1 MGSENKY
8 LRAGVLVICGALL
21 LRLVSSGA
29 VASFVT
35 KPEVITTLLLLE
47 TGRYVPAVEERI
59 PETDPV
65 QTAPTEPT
73 TAPTEPI
80 AVPKPVTA
88 ASFSPSDAKL
98 VTVNNVCGYDVDL
111 QAMLEKPL
119 SWDLTEGG
127 PAVLIVH
134 THGTESYEKTEDYT
148 ESSAYRTL
156 NTDYN
161 MISIGKELQQILQ
174 SGGIRVI
181 HDTTMHDQPSYSASY
196 SQSRKSIKAYLQE
209 YPSICF
215 VLDLH
220 RDAVEN
226 NKGKQV
232 SFTAEYQGN
241 TAAQLMLVVGTDVNL
256 SHPDWPEN
264 MSLAVKLHAQ
274 LERDFPG
281 ICRPISLRSQRFNQD
296 LSPGALLVE
305 VGAAGNTRQEALLAA
320 ELLAQGILALA
331 NGAVTIDSTNEG
343 SGLLLQPG

>member
-1 MGSENKY
+1 MDIEKWSLRVGVTALACAILFRLGSN
-8 LRAGVLVICGALL
+8 GVLQTVAQALATPQ
-21 LRLVSSGA
+21 SFA
-29 VASFVT
+29 VMMF
-35 KPEVITTLLLLE
+35 LE
-47 TGRYVPAVEERI
+47 TGRVVRPVPAQTPPVTEPAVQEQNVVEEK
-59 PETDPV
+59 PPAV
-65 QTAPTEPT
+65 QAVFGEMDAQLVEVNSYCGIEPDVPAMLQKPLAWDLQQDEPT
-73 TAPTEPI
+73 
-80 AVPKPVTA
+80 
-88 ASFSPSDAKL
+88 
-98 VTVNNVCGYDVDL
+98 
-111 QAMLEKPL
+111 
-119 SWDLTEGG
+119 
-127 PAVLIVH
+127 VLIVH
-134 THGTESYEKTEDYT
+134 SHGSESYEKTEDYT

-281 ICRPISLRSQRFNQD
+281 ICRPISFRSQRFNQD

-305 VGAAGNTRQEALLAA
+305 VGSAGNTRQEALAA
-320 ELLAQGILALA
+320 VRVLGQAVLELSK
-331 NGAVTIDSTNEG
+331 GAATTKS
-343 SGLLLQPG
+343 SP